1 MMHEEGGSD
10 GDKNDMAVC
19 LPTTDAGDFAY
30 QIYRRK
36 AELCWV
42 PSHVI
47 MNQARNLCNR
57 YNHCIMGTNLEQ
69 NFIQRIVSQQCR
81 TSHPL
86 LYPMSTLFPSHFY
99 VEVKHDS
106 CSILGDV
113 PICCYSHDMH
123 PFGFSSQLECGRALV
138 TSSSSSTS
146 ACPPLLAYVY
156 NVLTNSAMSNSDSRL
171 VEPHGFK
178 VDVVSPHGMSLGDKE
193 QNDLSESVDSH

>member
-1 MMHEEGGSD
+1 MYEEGGSD

-36 AELCWV
+36 SELCGV

-47 MNQARNLCNR
+47 MNQVGNLCNR
-57 YNHCIMGTNLEQ
+57 YNHRIMGTNLEQ
-69 NFIQRIVSQQCR
+69 NFIQRIVSQQCG

-99 VEVKHDS
+99 AEAKHDS

-113 PICCYSHDMH
+113 PICCYSRDTH
-123 PFGFSSQLECGRALV
+123 PFGFLSQLERGRALA
-138 TSSSSSTS
+138 TSSCSSTS
-146 ACPPLLAYVY
+146 TCPTLLAYVY
-156 NVLTNSAMSNSDSRL
+156 DVLPT
-171 VEPHGFK
+171 VP
-178 VDVVSPHGMSLGDKE
+178 
-193 QNDLSESVDSH
+193 